1 MLARSLR
8 RRTDSVISGLWL
20 DMAVAALW
28 IGELFLAVE
37 PIEKTGGEI
46 DGGTAE
52 KRWFDPSIRLG

>member
-1 MLARSLR
+1 
-8 RRTDSVISGLWL
+8 VISGLWL